1 VGEDRVSET
10 DSFIEEVTEEVRRD
24 RLYQLFRK
32 YGWIGIALVAAIVGG
47 AAWSEWQK
55 ASARN
60 SAQAFGDAILAAL
73 DSDDAAA
80 RVVALEQI
88 GAGEAAPGQA
98 AVLGFI
104 AADEALK
111 SGDRDGALARLNALA
126 TDSTMPDSYRQ
137 LAELKAVIMA
147 GDTMAAADRDAAL
160 ERLATPG
167 APFRV
172 LAMEQQ
178 AMASVAAG
186 EAEQAIVLFRQIL
199 EEPDVTPGLRRRVTQ
214 MILVLG
220 GDVEAA

>member
-1 VGEDRVSET
+1 MSES

-24 RLYQLFRK
+24 RLYATFRK
-32 YGWIGIALVAAIVGG
+32 YGWIGIALVLAIVGG
-47 AAWSEWQK
+47 AAWTEWQK
-55 ASARN
+55 AEARN
-60 SAQAFGDAILAAL
+60 SAEAFGDAILAAL

-88 GAGEAAPGQA
+88 GAGEAEPGQT
-98 AVLGFI
+98 AVLGFL
-104 AADEALK
+104 AADEALR

-126 TDSTMPDSYRQ
+126 ADPALPDTYRQ

-147 GDTMAAADRDAAL
+147 GDAMAVADRDAAL

-167 APFRV
+167 APFRS

-178 AMASVAAG
+178 AMALAGNGAAE
-186 EAEQAIVLFRQIL
+186 EAIMLFRQIL
-199 EEPDVTPGLRRRVTQ
+199 QEPDVTPDLRRRVTQ

>member
-1 VGEDRVSET
+1 MSES

-24 RLYQLFRK
+24 RLFKLFRK
-32 YGWIGIALVAAIVGG
+32 YGWIGVALVVAIVGG
-47 AAWSEWQK
+47 AAWSEWRK
-55 ASARN
+55 AEARN
-60 SAQAFGDAILAAL
+60 AAQSFGDAILAAL

-88 GAGEAAPGQA
+88 GTGAAAPGQT

-111 SGDRDGALARLNALA
+111 SGDREGALARLNALA
-126 TDSTMPDSYRQ
+126 GDAAVPDSYRQ

-147 GDTMAAADRDAAL
+147 GDAMAVADRNAAL

-167 APFRV
+167 APFRA

-178 AMASVAAG
+178 AMALADSGAAD
-186 EAEQAIVLFRQIL
+186 EAIAMFRQIL
-199 EEPDVTPGLRRRVTQ
+199 EEPDVTTDLRRRVTQ

-220 GDVEAA
+220 GDIEAA

>member
-1 VGEDRVSET
+1 MSES

-24 RLYQLFRK
+24 RLYATFRK
-32 YGWIGIALVAAIVGG
+32 YGWIGIALVVTIVGG
-47 AAWSEWQK
+47 AAWTEWQK

-60 SAQAFGDAILAAL
+60 AAEAFGDAILAAL

-88 GAGEAAPGQA
+88 GAEKAEPGQA

-104 AADEALK
+104 AVDEALK
-111 SGDRDGALARLNALA
+111 GGDRDGALARLNALA
-126 TDSTMPDSYRQ
+126 EDTALPDSFRQ
-137 LAELKAVIMA
+137 LAALKAVIMA
-147 GDTMAAADRDAAL
+147 GDAMEASARDAAL

-167 APFRV
+167 APYRV

-178 AMASVAAG
+178 ALALVSGGA
-186 EAEQAIVLFRQIL
+186 AEQAITLFRQIL

>member
-1 VGEDRVSET
+1 MSET

-24 RLYQLFRK
+24 KLYQTFRK
-32 YGWIGIALVAAIVGG
+32 YGWIAVTLVVAIVGG

-55 ASARN
+55 SSARN
-60 SAQAFGDAILAAL
+60 AAQAFGDAILAAL

-104 AADEALK
+104 AVDEALK
-111 SGDRDGALARLNALA
+111 TGDRDGALARLNAMAEDAAL
-126 TDSTMPDSYRQ
+126 PESYRQ

-147 GDTMAAADRDAAL
+147 GGAMDAGARDAAL

-167 APFRV
+167 APYRV

-178 AMASVAAG
+178 ALALVDVG
-186 EAEQAIVLFRQIL
+186 EAEQAI
-199 EEPDVTPGLRRRVTQ
+199 T
-214 MILVLG
+214 
-220 GDVEAA
+220 

>member
-1 VGEDRVSET
+1 MSET

-24 RLYQLFRK
+24 RLYKLFRK
-32 YGWIGIALVAAIVGG
+32 YGWIGVALVVAIVGG
-47 AAWSEWQK
+47 AAWTEWQK
-55 ASARN
+55 ARARN
-60 SAQAFGDAILAAL
+60 AAETFGDAILAAL

-88 GAGEAAPGQA
+88 GAGEAGPGQT
-98 AVLGFI
+98 AVLGFL

-111 SGDRDGALARLNALA
+111 TGDRDGALARLNALA
-126 TDSTMPDSYRQ
+126 ADAALPESYRQ

-147 GDTMAAADRDAAL
+147 GDGMTAADRNAAL

-167 APFRV
+167 APFRA

-178 AMASVAAG
+178 ATVLAGDG
-186 EAEQAIVLFRQIL
+186 EAEQAITLFRQIL